1 VLSIDDDSAQLDA
14 QPRPEPHRP
23 GFLSI
28 SKRAGDVTLTTMARD
43 ALALGTGGVAC
54 YSRVSPPPR
63 AGAHASTG
71 WELSVTVREHD
82 LVASIGRRT
91 QNSQRIVAIRSF
103 LGGEDKDACPEAM
116 RGADALAPG
125 QSSSAT

>member
-1 VLSIDDDSAQLDA
+1 
-14 QPRPEPHRP
+14 
-23 GFLSI
+23 
-28 SKRAGDVTLTTMARD
+28 
-43 ALALGTGGVAC
+43 
-54 YSRVSPPPR
+54 
-63 AGAHASTG
+63 
-71 WELSVTVREHD
+71 LSVTVREHD

-91 QNSQRIVAIRSF
+91 QNSQRIVDIRSF